1 VLKGALLGVGH
12 VAVGGHLPGWSQRT
26 DATIVAAADARPERR
41 EHLAASY
48 PDARW
53 YDSAEELLGR
63 ESADL
68 DFVDICTQPS
78 THAPL
83 VRAALARS
91 LHVLCEK
98 PLVLSPEEMRGLPAL
113 AADKDRTLCTVHNW
127 LRSPAISKMTALVRA
142 GEIGELRRARWE
154 TLRDKPA
161 GTVAAVAAVAAAGD
175 APEANWR
182 VDPSQSGG
190 GILVDHGWHALYTI
204 SAWMGDAPSRIA
216 ARLEIRKYSQFPV
229 EDTATVILAYPSAS
243 AEIFLTWAAPGRA
256 NRIEVE
262 GTLGLLRLEGSRL
275 SLERETA
282 PTESWEVPS
291 LTEGSHHPD
300 WFGGVIDEF
309 FGEIADPRARGRN
322 LAQAALCVQVLAL
335 ARESSR
341 RAGGPLGLSRMAG
354 VPGA

>member
-1 VLKGALLGVGH
+1 MLKGALLGVGH
-12 VAVGGHLPGWSQRT
+12 VAVGGHLPGWRKRT

-41 EHLAASY
+41 QHFAASF

-53 YDSAEELLGR
+53 YDSAEELLGK
-63 ESADL
+63 ESTDL

-98 PLVLSPEEMRGLPAL
+98 PLVLSPEELRGLPVL

-127 LRSPAISKMTALVRA
+127 LRSPAITRMTALVRA
-142 GEIGELRRARWE
+142 GEMGELRRARWE

-161 GTVAAVAAVAAAGD
+161 AAVGD
-175 APEANWR
+175 SPEANWR

-204 SAWMGDAPSRIA
+204 SAWMGDSPSRIA
-216 ARLEIRKYSQFPV
+216 ARLEIRKYTQFPV

-243 AEIFLTWAAPGRA
+243 AEIFLTWSAPSRV

-309 FGEIADPRARGRN
+309 FGEIADPRTRGRN

>member
-12 VAVGGHLPGWSQRT
+12 VAVGGHLPGWRKRT

-41 EHLAASY
+41 QHFAASF

-53 YDSAEELLGR
+53 YDSAEELLGK
-63 ESADL
+63 ESTDL

-98 PLVLSPEEMRGLPAL
+98 PLVLSPEELRGLPVL

-127 LRSPAISKMTALVRA
+127 LRSPAISRMTALVRA
-142 GEIGELRRARWE
+142 GEMGELRRARWE

-161 GTVAAVAAVAAAGD
+161 AAVGD
-175 APEANWR
+175 SPEANWR

-204 SAWMGDAPSRIA
+204 SAWMGDSPSRIA
-216 ARLEIRKYSQFPV
+216 ARLEIR
-229 EDTATVILAYPSAS
+229 
-243 AEIFLTWAAPGRA
+243 
-256 NRIEVE
+256 
-262 GTLGLLRLEGSRL
+262 
-275 SLERETA
+275 
-282 PTESWEVPS
+282 
-291 LTEGSHHPD
+291 
-300 WFGGVIDEF
+300 
-309 FGEIADPRARGRN
+309 
-322 LAQAALCVQVLAL
+322 
-335 ARESSR
+335 
-341 RAGGPLGLSRMAG
+341 
-354 VPGA
+354 

>member
-1 VLKGALLGVGH
+1 MLKGALLGVGH
-12 VAVGGHLPGWSQRT
+12 VAVGGHLPGWRARP

-41 EHLAASY
+41 EHLAASF

-63 ESADL
+63 ETADL

-127 LRSPAISKMTALVRA
+127 LSAPAISRMTALVRA
-142 GEIGELRRARWE
+142 GEIGEVRRARWE

-161 GTVAAVAAVAAAGD
+161 VTVATAAAGGD
-175 APEANWR
+175 AAEANWR
-182 VDPSQSGG
+182 VDPAQSGG

-204 SAWMGDAPSRIA
+204 SAWMGDSPARVA
-216 ARLEIRKYSQFPV
+216 ARLEIRKYSQWPV

-243 AEIFLTWAAPGRA
+243 AEIFLTWAAPNRA

-262 GTLGLLRLEGSRL
+262 GTLGLLRLEGTRL

-309 FGEIADPRARGRN
+309 LGEIADSRARGRN

-354 VPGA
+354 VPGT

>member
-1 VLKGALLGVGH
+1 LKGALLGVGH
-12 VAVGGHLPGWSQRT
+12 VAVGGHLPGWRERK

-41 EHLAASY
+41 EHVAASY

-78 THAPL
+78 SHAPL

-98 PLVLSPEEMRGLPAL
+98 PLVLSPEELRGLPAL

-127 LRSPAISKMTALVRA
+127 LRSPAISRMTALVRA
-142 GEIGELRRARWE
+142 GEIGEMRRARWE

-161 GTVAAVAAVAAAGD
+161 GTVAAAAD
-175 APEANWR
+175 TPEANWR
-182 VDPSQSGG
+182 VDPAQSGG

-204 SAWMGDAPSRIA
+204 SAWMGDAPSRVA

-243 AEIFLTWAAPGRA
+243 AEIFLTWAAPSRA

-282 PTESWEVPS
+282 PTETWDVPS

-309 FGEIADPRARGRN
+309 FREIGDSRARGRN

>member
-1 VLKGALLGVGH
+1 MLKGALLGVGH
-12 VAVGGHLPGWSQRT
+12 VAVGGHLPGWRKRT

-41 EHLAASY
+41 QHFAASF

-53 YDSAEELLGR
+53 YDSAEELLGK
-63 ESADL
+63 ESTDL

-98 PLVLSPEEMRGLPAL
+98 PLVLSPEELRGLPVL

-127 LRSPAISKMTALVRA
+127 LRSPAISRMTALVRA
-142 GEIGELRRARWE
+142 GEMGELRRARWE

-161 GTVAAVAAVAAAGD
+161 AAVGD
-175 APEANWR
+175 SPEANWR

-204 SAWMGDAPSRIA
+204 SAWMGEAPSRIA
-216 ARLEIRKYSQFPV
+216 ARLEIRKHSQFPV

-262 GTLGLLRLEGSRL
+262 GTLGLLKLEGSRL

-309 FGEIADPRARGRN
+309 FREISDPRARGRN
-322 LAQAALCVQVLAL
+322 LAQAALCVQGLAL

>member
-1 VLKGALLGVGH
+1 VLKGALLGVGY
-12 VAVGGHLPGWSQRT
+12 VAVGGHLPGWRERK

-41 EHLAASY
+41 EHLSGSF
-48 PDARW
+48 PEARW
-53 YDSAEELLGR
+53 YASAEELLGR

-78 THAPL
+78 SHAPL

-98 PLVLSPEEMRGLPAL
+98 PLVLSPEELRGLPAL

-142 GEIGELRRARWE
+142 GEIGEMRRARWE

-161 GTVAAVAAVAAAGD
+161 GTVAAVGD
-175 APEANWR
+175 PSEANWR
-182 VDPSQSGG
+182 VDPTQSGG

-204 SAWMGDAPSRIA
+204 SAWMGDAPSRVA
-216 ARLEIRKYSQFPV
+216 ARLEIRKYTQFPV

-243 AEIFLTWAAPGRA
+243 AEIFLTWSAPNRA

-282 PTESWEVPS
+282 PTETWEVPS

-300 WFGGVIDEF
+300 WFGGVIDDF
-309 FGEIADPRARGRN
+309 FREIADSRARGRN

>member
-1 VLKGALLGVGH
+1 MTLLKGALLGVGH
-12 VAVGGHLPGWSQRT
+12 VAVGGHLPGWRQRS

-48 PDARW
+48 PDAHW
-53 YDSAEELLGR
+53 YDSAEELLGK
-63 ESADL
+63 ETAEL

-78 THAPL
+78 THATL

-98 PLVLSPEEMRGLPAL
+98 PLVLSPEELRGLPAL

-127 LRSPAISKMTALVRA
+127 LRSPAISRMSALVRA
-142 GEIGELRRARWE
+142 GEIGEVRRARWE

-161 GTVAAVAAVAAAGD
+161 AAVATSASAGG
-175 APEANWR
+175 PEANWR
-182 VDPSQSGG
+182 VDPAQSGG

-204 SAWMGDAPSRIA
+204 SAWMGDAPSRVA
-216 ARLEIRKYSQFPV
+216 ARLEIRKYSQWPV
-229 EDTATVILAYPSAS
+229 EDTATVVLAYPSAS
-243 AEIFLTWAAPGRA
+243 AEIFLTWAAPSRA
-256 NRIEVE
+256 NRIELE

-309 FGEIADPRARGRN
+309 LGEIADSRARGRN

>member
-1 VLKGALLGVGH
+1 MLKGALLGVGH
-12 VAVGGHLPGWSQRT
+12 VAVGGHLPGWRKRS
-26 DATIVAAADARPERR
+26 DVTIVAAADARPERR
-41 EHLAASY
+41 EHFAACY
-48 PDARW
+48 PEARW
-53 YDSAEELLGR
+53 YDSAEELLGK
-63 ESADL
+63 EEADL

-78 THAPL
+78 SHAPL

-98 PLVLSPEEMRGLPAL
+98 PLVLSPEELRGLPAL
-113 AADKDRTLCTVHNW
+113 ASEKDRTLCTVHNW
-127 LRSPAISKMTALVRA
+127 LRSPAISRMTALVRA
-142 GEIGELRRARWE
+142 GEIGEVRRARWE

-161 GTVAAVAAVAAAGD
+161 ASVGSTNAGNPGDVAG
-175 APEANWR
+175 APNWR
-182 VDPSQSGG
+182 VDPAQSGG

-204 SAWMGDAPSRIA
+204 AAWMGEPPARVA
-216 ARLEIRKYSQFPV
+216 ARLEIRKHSQWPV
-229 EDTATVILAYPSAS
+229 EDTATVILAYPSAT
-243 AEIFLTWAAPGRA
+243 AEIFLTWTAPSRA
-256 NRIEVE
+256 NRIELE

-282 PTESWEVPS
+282 PTETWEVPS

-300 WFGGVIDEF
+300 WFGGVIDDF
-309 FGEIADPRARGRN
+309 LGEIADSRARGRN

>member
-1 VLKGALLGVGH
+1 MLKGALLGVGH
-12 VAVGGHLPGWSQRT
+12 VAVGGHLPGWRERK

-41 EHLAASY
+41 EHVAASY

-78 THAPL
+78 SHAPL

-98 PLVLSPEEMRGLPAL
+98 PLVLSPEELRGLPAL

-127 LRSPAISKMTALVRA
+127 LRSPAISRMTALVRA
-142 GEIGELRRARWE
+142 GEIGEMRRARWE

-161 GTVAAVAAVAAAGD
+161 GTVAAAAD
-175 APEANWR
+175 TPEANWR
-182 VDPSQSGG
+182 VDPAQSGG

-204 SAWMGDAPSRIA
+204 SAWMGDAPSRVA

-243 AEIFLTWAAPGRA
+243 AEIFLTWAAPSRA

-282 PTESWEVPS
+282 PTETWDVPS

-309 FGEIADPRARGRN
+309 FREIGDSRARGRN